1 MSLLIFYNFWNIPC
15 EIKELV
21 INTSISES
29 SSSKISSDL
38 GFSSDTETYF
48 RMLIK
53 EEISMNR
60 DKIINDCIDILNENK
75 RLINQR

>member
-1 MSLLIFYNFWNIPC
+1 MPC

-29 SSSKISSDL
+29 SSSEINSDL

-60 DKIINDCIDILNENK
+60 DKIINKKTIK
-75 RLINQR
+75 

>member
-1 MSLLIFYNFWNIPC
+1 MPC

>member
-1 MSLLIFYNFWNIPC
+1 MPC

-29 SSSKISSDL
+29 SSSLTKTDL

-48 RMLIK
+48 RMIIK

>member
-1 MSLLIFYNFWNIPC
+1 MSLFIIYNFWNMPC

-21 INTSISES
+21 IKTSISES
-29 SSSKISSDL
+29 SSSEISSDL

>member
-1 MSLLIFYNFWNIPC
+1 MPC

-29 SSSKISSDL
+29 SSSEINSDL

>member
-1 MSLLIFYNFWNIPC
+1 MPC

-29 SSSKISSDL
+29 TSTIINKDSGFNSKSES
-38 GFSSDTETYF
+38 YF

-53 EEISMNR
+53 EEININR

>member
-1 MSLLIFYNFWNIPC
+1 MHC

-29 SSSKISSDL
+29 SSSAINSDL
-38 GFSSDTETYF
+38 GFNSETETYF

>member
-1 MSLLIFYNFWNIPC
+1 MPC

-29 SSSKISSDL
+29 SSSLTKTDL
-38 GFSSDTETYF
+38 EFSSDTETYF
-48 RMLIK
+48 RMIIK

>member
-1 MSLLIFYNFWNIPC
+1 MPC

-21 INTSISES
+21 IKTSISES
-29 SSSKISSDL
+29 SSSEISSDL

>member
-1 MSLLIFYNFWNIPC
+1 MPC

-29 SSSKISSDL
+29 SSSAINSDL
-38 GFSSDTETYF
+38 GFSSETETYF

>member
-1 MSLLIFYNFWNIPC
+1 MPC

-38 GFSSDTETYF
+38 GFSSYTETYF

>member
-1 MSLLIFYNFWNIPC
+1 MPC

-29 SSSKISSDL
+29 TSTITNKDSVFNSKSES
-38 GFSSDTETYF
+38 YF

-53 EEISMNR
+53 EEININR
-60 DKIINDCIDILNENK
+60 EKIINDCIDILNENK

>member
-1 MSLLIFYNFWNIPC
+1 MPC

-29 SSSKISSDL
+29 TSTIINKDS
-38 GFSSDTETYF
+38 GFNRKSESYF

-53 EEISMNR
+53 EEININR
-60 DKIINDCIDILNENK
+60 DQIINDCIDILNENK

>member
-1 MSLLIFYNFWNIPC
+1 MPC

-29 SSSKISSDL
+29 TSTIINKDSVFNSKSES
-38 GFSSDTETYF
+38 YF

-53 EEISMNR
+53 EEININR

>member
-1 MSLLIFYNFWNIPC
+1 MPC

-29 SSSKISSDL
+29 TSTIINKDSVFNSKSES
-38 GFSSDTETYF
+38 YF

-53 EEISMNR
+53 EEININR
-60 DKIINDCIDILNENK
+60 EKIINDCIDILNENK

>member
-1 MSLLIFYNFWNIPC
+1 MPC

-29 SSSKISSDL
+29 TSTIINKDSVFNSKSES
-38 GFSSDTETYF
+38 YF

-53 EEISMNR
+53 EEININR
-60 DKIINDCIDILNENK
+60 EKNN
-75 RLINQR
+75 

>member
-1 MSLLIFYNFWNIPC
+1 MPC

-29 SSSKISSDL
+29 SSSAINSDL
-38 GFSSDTETYF
+38 GFNSETETYF